1 MEQSARVACQLVRDA
16 VIKIDGDRTIQPPVA
31 RTMIIRV
38 LREEGN
44 QGTTRAEI
52 ISGVYRDYGV
62 EMAPNTATTTL
73 LRMQKAGLLRKSGL
87 FWFLIEEALE
97 T

>member
-1 MEQSARVACQLVRDA
+1 
-16 VIKIDGDRTIQPPVA
+16 
-31 RTMIIRV
+31 MIIRV
-38 LREEGN
+38 LREGRN
-44 QGTTRAEI
+44 QGITRAEI

-73 LRMQKAGLLRKSGL
+73 LRMQRAGLTQKKGL
-87 FWFLIEEALE
+87 YWFLIEEALE